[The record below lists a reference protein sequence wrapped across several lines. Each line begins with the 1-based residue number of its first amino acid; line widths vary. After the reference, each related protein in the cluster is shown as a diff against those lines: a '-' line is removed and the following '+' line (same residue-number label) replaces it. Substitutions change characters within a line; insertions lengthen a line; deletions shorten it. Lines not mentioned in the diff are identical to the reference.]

1 MNLRHLLLIATVIL
15 CSATAY
21 AKGGHGSG
29 SHSSRA
35 TTHHS
40 STPRLNALGPGTGSK
55 ASSARVSGYTKKDG
69 THVDSYRKS
78 TPDKSFKNNWSTKGN
93 VNLAT
98 GKAGTR
104 LAKPGKN

>member
-1 MNLRHLLLIATVIL
+1 MNLRHLILITTLVL

-21 AKGGHGSG
+21 AKGGHGG
-29 SHSSRA
+29 GNHSSRA

-55 ASSARVSGYTKKDG
+55 ASSERVSGYTKKDG

-78 TPDKSFKNNWSTKGN
+78 TPDTKFNNNWSTKGN

-104 LAKPGKN
+104 VTPPEK